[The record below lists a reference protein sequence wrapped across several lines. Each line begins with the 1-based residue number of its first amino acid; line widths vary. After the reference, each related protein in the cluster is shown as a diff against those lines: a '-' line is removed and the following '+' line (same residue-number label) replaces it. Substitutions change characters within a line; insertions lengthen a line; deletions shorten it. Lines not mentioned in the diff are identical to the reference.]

1 MPTELTAKL
10 NQLAQLANEIGA
22 EGVWLFRG
30 ATDAYLIYTP
40 NEPVIVNDPLI
51 SANLSIR
58 FDIADTGVLVIM
70 RLPNDGGQP
79 GIEHK

>member
-1 MPTELTAKL
+1 MTTELTEKL

-30 ATDAYLIYTP
+30 VKDAYLTYTP
-40 NEPVIVNDPLI
+40 NEPVKVDTPLI

-58 FDIADTGVLVIM
+58 FGIADTGVLLIM
-70 RLPNDGGQP
+70 RFPDDGGQH
-79 GIEHK
+79 GVEYK